1 MDNNNLLLSH
11 RETEPEKSTLYI
23 VGTPIGN
30 LNDISKRAINIL
42 SNVHFVACEDTR
54 VTLKLMNHLKISN
67 KLISL
72 HQHNSQSK
80 FNQILSELKKG
91 NSIALVSDAGMP
103 LISDPGESIVKQIKS
118 NGYNVICIPG
128 PCAAIAAL
136 ISSGI
141 NTSRFVFYGFIPK
154 SGKERQ
160 ITIASICKNTFSSI
174 IFESP
179 KRLKRLL
186 KDLKDICGNDREI
199 QVLKELTKKFEKHI
213 GNNLYE
219 VTNYFEGIEP
229 RGEFTIVLSGL
240 KKNESDITS
249 QNDFLKNELTMLIEA
264 GLSHSK
270 ASIFLAKKH
279 NISRRKIYNL
289 VIKNELK

>member
-11 RETEPEKSTLYI
+11 RESEPERSTLYI

-30 LNDISKRAINIL
+30 LNDISQRAINIL
-42 SNVHFVACEDTR
+42 SNVHLIACEDTR
-54 VTLKLMNHLKISN
+54 ITLKLMHHLEISN
-67 KLISL
+67 KLISF
-72 HQHNSQSK
+72 HQHNSKSK
-80 FNQILSELKKG
+80 FKQILAELKKG

-103 LISDPGESIVKQIKS
+103 LISDPGESLVKQIKS
-118 NGYNVICIPG
+118 HGYDVICIPG
-128 PCAAIAAL
+128 PCAAIAGL

-141 NTSRFVFYGFIPK
+141 NASQFVFYGFIPK
-154 SGKERQ
+154 YGKERQ
-160 ITIASICKNTFSSI
+160 KTIESIYRNTFTSI

-179 KRLKRLL
+179 KRLKKLL
-186 KDLKDICGNDREI
+186 NELKDICGNDREI

-219 VTNYFEGIEP
+219 VTKYFKEIEP
-229 RGEFTIVLSGL
+229 RGEFTIILSGF
-240 KKNESDITS
+240 KKNESDIKS
-249 QNDFLKNELTMLIEA
+249 DNNLLRDELIMLIEA

-279 NISRRKIYNL
+279 NISRSKIYNL
-289 VIKNELK
+289 LLNNELN